1 MFTRSIA
8 DGIGVPFEEAQFLK
22 HNKAELNPAAANAQ
36 SFTPFESDFGGAQTQ
51 QVNAYNP
58 FADLDAAPVEDVPSA
73 TPDFSAPPAD
83 PAPVPV

>member
-36 SFTPFESDFGGAQTQ
+36 SFNPFESDFGGAQTQ
-51 QVNAYNP
+51 QFNAYNP
-58 FADLDAAPVEDVPSA
+58 FADLDAAPV
-73 TPDFSAPPAD
+73 
-83 PAPVPV
+83 